1 MERYL
6 LEFKQHVVPALGHD
20 AYKGSHGGKIAIV
33 GGSRLYS
40 GAPHY
45 AAVSAARAGADL
57 VHAFTSTQCAPV
69 LKSYSP
75 DVIVHDAW
83 DESKEVT
90 SVDAHKM
97 WTQWFSRLDAVVVG
111 PGLGE
116 SDHGLD
122 VWKDLISRSHD
133 HRNHYPVVY
142 DADALKFFWKG
153 EAYAGTR
160 RWSVAKQLERKQKF
174 ISVVPKPER
183 YKGEDDDFFPD
194 GDLDEKDLKPSF
206 IWDIATPNKME
217 LFRLIQE
224 GHRLADGR
232 ERAESAKKRRRIVT
246 INEIDLED
254 DAFREEVVGKALKEF
269 APMHFLLKGKTDW
282 LFLNHVKYSSRAS
295 SEFIALD
302 VGASAPKRCG
312 GQGDI
317 LAGILATFLGWSFG
331 HAWRSSL
338 MEPYAEWD
346 DESYER
352 CRELFISACASAC
365 FVTRASVRSA
375 FREHGRGLQASDV
388 LHHISKTFAKEF
400 DTP

>member
-6 LEFKQHVVPALGHD
+6 LQFKQHVVPALGHD

-90 SVDAHKM
+90 GVDAHKM
-97 WTQWFSRLDAVVVG
+97 WTQWFGRFDALIVG

-116 SDHGLD
+116 SDHGL
-122 VWKDLISRSHD
+122 VFWKELIDTAHD
-133 HRNHYPVVY
+133 YRNVYPVVY
-142 DADALKFFWKG
+142 DADALKYFWKR
-153 EAYAGTR
+153 E
-160 RWSVAKQLERKQKF
+160 SVSIAPQLERKQLKQPTV
-174 ISVVPKPER
+174 SSRCESESEEEEVWKPV
-183 YKGEDDDFFPD
+183 FA
-194 GDLDEKDLKPSF
+194 
-206 IWDIATPNKME
+206 WDIATPNKME
-217 LFRLIQE
+217 LFRLIQADQ
-224 GHRLADGR
+224 RLTER
-232 ERAESAKKRRRIVT
+232 EDAESAKKHCRIVT
-246 INEIDLED
+246 INEVDLECEE
-254 DAFREEVVGKALKEF
+254 FREEVVGKALKRF
-269 APMHFLLKGKTDW
+269 APMHFLLKGETDW
-282 LFLNHVKYSSRAS
+282 LFLNHLKDSSRES

-302 VGASAPKRCG
+302 VGTGAPKRCG

-317 LAGILATFLGWSFG
+317 LAGILATFLGWAFAI
-331 HAWRSSL
+331 AWRSRLIAPKVQGSDQ
-338 MEPYAEWD
+338 A
-346 DESYER
+346 YER

-375 FREHGRGLQASDV
+375 FSEHGRGLQASDV